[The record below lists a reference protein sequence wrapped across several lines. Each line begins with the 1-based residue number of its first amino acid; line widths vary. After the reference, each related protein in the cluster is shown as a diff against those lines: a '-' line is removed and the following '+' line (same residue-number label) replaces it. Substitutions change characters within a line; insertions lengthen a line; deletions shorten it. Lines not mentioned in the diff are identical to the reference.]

1 GFGDARRIV
10 GGTRLVRFGPLP
22 DDAEVAWRFVPDHP
36 DLPMEEVY
44 PRSEPPEPAVFGA
57 PLGAGRVDVV
67 GFNATEL
74 YWQALQAD
82 HLTLL
87 GNAVRRGLGD
97 GVAAAV
103 RGPGVLDVATWA
115 GERAFTVLAA
125 NLPDPVV
132 IDGARVELD
141 LDRVGALAGGAVPG
155 GMPGGAP
162 GGAAPGAVRVQ
173 VLGDAGWVDAA
184 PVAHGRLLE
193 VPLPPVRELAAVR
206 LTW

>member
-22 DDAEVAWRFVPDHP
+22 DDAQVAWRFVPDHP

-44 PRSEPPEPAVFGA
+44 PRSEPTEPAVFGA

-115 GERAFTVLAA
+115 GERSFTVLAA
-125 NLPDPVV
+125 NLTDPMMMRGQRRRVSPL
-132 IDGARVELD
+132 DGARVELD

-155 GMPGGAP
+155 GVPGAVPGGAP

-173 VLGDAGWVDAA
+173 VPGDRGWVDAA
-184 PVAHGRLLE
+184 PVGVGR
-193 VPLPPVRELAAVR
+193 A
-206 LTW
+206 

>member
-1 GFGDARRIV
+1 
-10 GGTRLVRFGPLP
+10 
-22 DDAEVAWRFVPDHP
+22 
-36 DLPMEEVY
+36 
-44 PRSEPPEPAVFGA
+44 
-57 PLGAGRVDVV
+57 DVV

-115 GERAFTVLAA
+115 GERSFTVLAA
-125 NLPDPVV
+125 NLTDPMMMRGQRRRVSP

-193 VPLPPVRELAAVR
+193 VPLPPVRELAA
-206 LTW
+206 